1 MMEVYE
7 TPEMRRRVAKLKKFY
22 RICQAYSDM
31 IEKWLADPNINEVER
46 DYLELLVERL
56 YDFMRDSLI
65 PYWSEDVQSLKES
78 AERHPE
84 EPYYIKKYH
93 FYKLFH
99 QKLPEEE
106 VK

>member
-22 RICQAYSDM
+22 QICQAYSDM
-31 IEKWLADPNINEVER
+31 IDSWLKDPNLNEVER
-46 DYLELLVERL
+46 NYLELLNGEL
-56 YDFMRDSLI
+56 YDFIHEHLM
-65 PYWSEDVQSLKES
+65 PYGPQDVQMFKES

-84 EPYYIKKYH
+84 EPYHSKEYH
-93 FYKLFH
+93 FYKLFY

-106 VK
+106 K